1 MAPVLDRRAPALLL
15 VWSYCVLADTA
26 FANFTLDNEFHSSFI
41 HRRLKSQERREM
53 QREILSILG
62 LPHRPRPHL
71 HGKHN
76 AAPMFMLDLYNA
88 MSTEG
93 DEDRYSY
100 PYKPVFTTQGPPIA
114 SLQDNNFLN
123 DADMVM
129 SFVNLVE
136 HDKEFLPVRR
146 HHREFRFD
154 LSRIP
159 EGEAVTAAEFRIYKD
174 FIHERYDNETFR
186 ISVYQVLEEH
196 SDRESDLFLL
206 DSRAIWAAE
215 EGWLVFDVTAT
226 SNHWV
231 LNPGR
236 NLGLQLALESTNG
249 ESINPRVAG
258 LIGRTGPQNK
268 QPFMVAFFKATEV
281 HLRSI
286 RSAPAGAKQRNPN
299 RSKGAKSQEAL
310 RVASVAENS
319 STDQKQ
325 ACKKHELYVSFR
337 DLGWQDWIIAPEGY
351 AAYYCEGEC
360 AFPLNSYMNA
370 TNHAIVQTLVHFINP
385 DTVPKPC
392 CAPTQLHAISVLY
405 FDDSSNAWA
414 EYKGKY
420 REGRDKADPT
430 MWKTRLRCALNKS
443 TDFLEVPERNQLDI
457 TEPYKVYRIQEHGSA
472 RPVESPQ
479 MNDRG
484 IVLAKVSPKILLD
497 KQGQRVMEVTTRS
510 PDGCFILQGR
520 VPLGSE
526 RIYGPCSAQ
535 QLSFPSPGS
544 LSLPSC
550 MTDAMNRL
558 LCHLERGVLLW
569 VAHDG
574 VFIKRFC
581 QGRVYWSGPTAQHTD
596 RPNKLEREKTFKLL
610 DVPEFSSSKETSAY
624 SSLKRCSLS
633 VNGALG
639 EVQLGGDGGDGG
651 DAVDSQLQHSGRE
664 GVGGATLHEGD
675 HEQYS
680 NPPFP
685 PTSVTF

>member
-1 MAPVLDRRAPALLL
+1 MALVLDRRAPVLLL
-15 VWSYCVLADTA
+15 AWSYCVLADFA
-26 FANFTLDNEFHSSFI
+26 FTNFTLDNEFHSSFI

-71 HGKHN
+71 YGKHN

-93 DEDRYSY
+93 GEDRYSY

-159 EGEAVTAAEFRIYKD
+159 EGEDVTAAEFRIYKD
-174 FIHERYDNETFR
+174 FIHESYNNETFR
-186 ISVYQVLEEH
+186 ICVYQVLEEH
-196 SDRESDLFLL
+196 SDRVSDLFLL
-206 DSRAIWAAE
+206 DSRVIWAAE

-236 NLGLQLALESTNG
+236 NLGLQLALETMTG
-249 ESINPRVAG
+249 ESINPRIAG
-258 LIGRTGPQNK
+258 LIGRSGPQNK

-286 RSAPAGAKQRNPN
+286 RSASTGGKQRNPN
-299 RSKGAKSQEAL
+299 RSKGTKNQEAL

-319 STDQKQ
+319 SSDQKQ
-325 ACKKHELYVSFR
+325 ACKKHELFVSFR

-385 DTVPKPC
+385 ETVPKLC

-405 FDDSSNAWA
+405 FDDSSNVIL
-414 EYKGKY
+414 KKY
-420 REGRDKADPT
+420 RNMVVRA
-430 MWKTRLRCALNKS
+430 C
-443 TDFLEVPERNQLDI
+443 
-457 TEPYKVYRIQEHGSA
+457 
-472 RPVESPQ
+472 
-479 MNDRG
+479 
-484 IVLAKVSPKILLD
+484 
-497 KQGQRVMEVTTRS
+497 
-510 PDGCFILQGR
+510 GC
-520 VPLGSE
+520 
-526 RIYGPCSAQ
+526 
-535 QLSFPSPGS
+535 
-544 LSLPSC
+544 
-550 MTDAMNRL
+550 
-558 LCHLERGVLLW
+558 H
-569 VAHDG
+569 
-574 VFIKRFC
+574 
-581 QGRVYWSGPTAQHTD
+581 
-596 RPNKLEREKTFKLL
+596 
-610 DVPEFSSSKETSAY
+610 
-624 SSLKRCSLS
+624 
-633 VNGALG
+633 
-639 EVQLGGDGGDGG
+639 
-651 DAVDSQLQHSGRE
+651 
-664 GVGGATLHEGD
+664 
-675 HEQYS
+675 
-680 NPPFP
+680 
-685 PTSVTF
+685 